1 MAMAAIKSFGGI
13 SPKTPARY
21 LQDSQAQVALNC
33 PVFNGALQPLLN
45 VGSSVYSLPKVGTPL
60 TIYRFGQD
68 LISDTQYWFHWLTD
82 VDAVRSQIPSD
93 TSEWTFYTGD
103 GAPKATYSSLAL
115 SGGTQEYPTVSR
127 PLGIPAPGTAATVDL
142 SVQISASAVLSAAV
156 VATLEVGD
164 VVSVQL
170 DGVNFTDKTIT
181 TATASAIATLI
192 STITGVTATEESGAI
207 RVTRDD
213 ANPTTSFSV
222 RYQTGTRKDTTGVFT
237 YDAGLDKTASGSAD
251 TNAFVV
257 ITDTEIGSVSSG
269 DVITVRTS
277 AATHVTY
284 TATGTF
290 ASASAFAAAITSAS
304 VVATAY
310 GSCVVLTPGTAGAG
324 ASNFIE
330 YKRTVDSTAVTT
342 QKVDGSEAGGPATMF
357 FTKADL
363 DVAAGKFIAYTI
375 NGAAE
380 IKVSVATGASLSLLA
395 GAFTS
400 GLTGTLF
407 GVVEPFV
414 VIKTTL
420 GGALASL
427 RIRGGDYPSVP
438 TYAIVVGTVGTD
450 LPETRVYTYT
460 LVSKESGFEM
470 ESAPAPAS
478 ASIEVQLGDTVLV
491 ESFATIPSGYNITHR
506 RIYRAVSGVFLFVTE
521 IAVSAT
527 SFSDTILAEDLGEEL
542 PSLTWLPPPDT
553 LKGLTNLPNGI
564 LSGFTGRDVYFS
576 EPFRPYAWPAQYQ
589 QSLDFPVVG
598 LGRTD
603 TTLVVLTTGT
613 PYFIQGSSPDS
624 MVVVKA
630 DIEQSC
636 ASKRSI
642 VSTNSTVLY
651 ASPDGLVM
659 LSPNGSRIVT
669 EQLFTR
675 AQWQSL
681 KPDSIHAYSH
691 DLKYVAF
698 YDTGTTQGGFIFDLT
713 TGQFILHDIYATAGY
728 ADLVNDKL
736 FLAFAD
742 RSVKVWQAG
751 AAKSYVWRSKI
762 FSMPHL
768 MGFACAQLEAEAYPM
783 TLKVYADNSSTPLL
797 TQTVTS
803 REPFRLPVR
812 PARDWEIQIE
822 GSAEVFSVAIAQSME
837 ELVNV

>member
-45 VGSSVYSLPKVGTPL
+45 VGASVYSLPKVGTPL

-103 GAPKATYSSLAL
+103 GIPKATHAGIAL
-115 SGGTQEYPTVSR
+115 SGGTQNYPTVSR
-127 PLGIPAPGTAATVDL
+127 PLGIPAA
-142 SVQISASAVLSAAV
+142 
-156 VATLEVGD
+156 
-164 VVSVQL
+164 
-170 DGVNFTDKTIT
+170 
-181 TATASAIATLI
+181 
-192 STITGVTATEESGAI
+192 
-207 RVTRDD
+207 
-213 ANPTTSFSV
+213 
-222 RYQTGTRKDTTGVFT
+222 
-237 YDAGLDKTASGSAD
+237 
-251 TNAFVV
+251 
-257 ITDTEIGSVSSG
+257 
-269 DVITVRTS
+269 TS
-277 AATHVTY
+277 AATVTLVGSP
-284 TATGTF
+284 TE
-290 ASASAFAAAITSAS
+290 AA
-304 VVATAY
+304 
-310 GSCVVLTPGTAGAG
+310 
-324 ASNFIE
+324 
-330 YKRTVDSTAVTT
+330 
-342 QKVDGSEAGGPATMF
+342 
-357 FTKADL
+357 
-363 DVAAGKFIAYTI
+363 
-375 NGAAE
+375 
-380 IKVSVATGASLSLLA
+380 
-395 GAFTS
+395 
-400 GLTGTLF
+400 
-407 GVVEPFV
+407 
-414 VIKTTL
+414 
-420 GGALASL
+420 
-427 RIRGGDYPSVP
+427 
-438 TYAIVVGTVGTD
+438 D

-478 ASIEVQLGDTVLV
+478 DSVDVRVGQSVTVGN
-491 ESFATIPSGYNITHR
+491 FAVVPAGYNVTHR

-728 ADLVNDKL
+728 SDLVNDKL